1 MTNRAAVLQPSLQG
15 TSSTKQWK
23 WLRAWLPALPA
34 ILFLGVF
41 FLLPVLQILQ
51 GGFMS
56 ADDEFSVK
64 QFARLFETPVYVKV
78 LWTTF
83 GISVLTAVF
92 SVVFGYPIALLLSS
106 FNERRRNRWL
116 LWIMLPFWTS
126 YLVKTYAWMLLLSR
140 SGVLTSVAEG
150 LGLIDGNASLMPSLS
165 GVLVGMVHAML
176 PLAVLTMLPIMQGI
190 SRQLGQAAETLGAGR
205 ATGFLTVFLPLSM
218 PGVAA
223 AGLLVFITSLG
234 FFIVP
239 ALLGTPRETMIA
251 QLVIS
256 SVLELFDLKF
266 AGALSTVLLLCS
278 IVVFYVYDRMVGLTS
293 LAGAEAKRRAKG
305 SGITLKVL
313 LYIGLRLDRF
323 LPLQTSASASSHK
336 VLNGYT
342 WLILLFLVLPVIIV
356 VPIAFTKN
364 AVVAFP
370 PELFSLR
377 WFKEFFNSSVWQ
389 AAVIRSFGI
398 GLTTACLAVVLGFG
412 ATFALT
418 KLPSKWT
425 KLLFGIFVAPLIVPR
440 IVIAIGLLYLFAST
454 GLVGTDLGMVIGHTV
469 LALPYAVVTLS
480 AGLRLFDWRLDDA
493 ARILGASITARLR
506 TVILPLLAGSLAS
519 AFLFAFIVSFDDLT
533 IAIFVSG
540 GINTTLPKQMWDDI
554 QLAVTPTLAAVST
567 VLLIVVTVV
576 ISISSYFKNR
586 RSGL

>member
-1 MTNRAAVLQPSLQG
+1 MNNRAATLSLSEPRPSKLR
-15 TSSTKQWK
+15 KN
-23 WLRAWLPALPA
+23 LRAWLPALPA
-34 ILFLGVF
+34 IVFLGVF

-56 ADDEFSVK
+56 AEDEFSVK

-83 GISVLTAVF
+83 GISILTAVF

-140 SGVLTSVAEG
+140 SGVLTSVAEA

-205 ATGFLTVFLPLSM
+205 ATGFLTIFLPLSM

-293 LAGAEAKRRAKG
+293 LAGAEAKRSSKSG
-305 SGITLKVL
+305 SGVMLKML
-313 LYIGLRLDRF
+313 LFIGQRLDRF
-323 LPLQTSASASSHK
+323 LPLASPASSSSNRA
-336 VLNGYT
+336 LSGYT

-398 GLTTACLAVVLGFG
+398 GLTTAFLAVVLGFG

-425 KLLFGIFVAPLIVPR
+425 KLLFGVFVAPLIVPR

-493 ARILGASITARLR
+493 ARILGASVMARLR

-567 VLLIVVTVV
+567 VLLIVVTAV

>member
-1 MTNRAAVLQPSLQG
+1 MNNRAATLSLSEPRPS
-15 TSSTKQWK
+15 K
-23 WLRAWLPALPA
+23 LRKNLRVWLPALPA
-34 ILFLGVF
+34 IVFLGVF

-56 ADDEFSVK
+56 AEDEFSVK

-126 YLVKTYAWMLLLSR
+126 YLVKTYAWMLLMSR
-140 SGVLTSVAEG
+140 SGVLTSVAEA
-150 LGLIDGNASLMPSLS
+150 LGLIDGSASLMPSLS

-205 ATGFLTVFLPLSM
+205 ATGFLTIFLPLSM

-293 LAGAEAKRRAKG
+293 LAGAEAKRSSKSG
-305 SGITLKVL
+305 SGMMLKL
-313 LYIGLRLDRF
+313 LLFIGQRLDRF
-323 LPLQTSASASSHK
+323 LPLASPASSSSNRA
-336 VLNGYT
+336 LSGYT

-398 GLTTACLAVVLGFG
+398 GLTTAFLAVVLGFG

-425 KLLFGIFVAPLIVPR
+425 KLLFGVFVAPLIVPR

-493 ARILGASITARLR
+493 ARILGASVMARLR

-567 VLLIVVTVV
+567 VLLIVVTAV